1 MNKSELK
8 DLIKGCVREILSED
22 YKLNIKHFIEN
33 TLREELSVEAVEL
46 QMYIDNNQQLYRQKE
61 NIWKNLQKK
70 KDKGTYDIKKSP
82 KLFQYLVDAG
92 AKLYIKDH
100 GSVGDTVRAM
110 FPKPDRE
117 KLAKEFVGEFED
129 EFDTQDGKLF

>member
-8 DLIKGCVREILSED
+8 ALIKKAVRKSLKED

-33 TLREELSVEAVEL
+33 VLRESLSIEMVEL
-46 QMYIDNNQQLYRQKE
+46 QMYIDNHQQLYKQKE